1 VLLYLGIE
9 TFERVK
15 KLQDKIEKVDKD
27 NKVDITDIANII
39 DKTEKVDE
47 AKKLDKENNV
57 DKKDDPLNV
66 FLQQYLKTEENLT
79 DKQKSVL
86 KAAVEVFS
94 EKGFAAASTSEIAQ
108 RAGVAEGT
116 VFKHYKTKK
125 GLLLRILSP
134 TIIKLG
140 APLLI
145 KDFEKILEAKYQNFG
160 DFLQALIEDRIEY
173 AKKNAGAV
181 KILFHEISYH
191 AELREMLKEI
201 FVQRIFPRLQK
212 AIRYF
217 QKKGELA
224 ELPDDTIIRLVIST
238 VLGYITTRILML
250 PEKDWNDEKEI
261 ENMVVF
267 LLKGLKPDGK

>member
-1 VLLYLGIE
+1 MLLYLGIE